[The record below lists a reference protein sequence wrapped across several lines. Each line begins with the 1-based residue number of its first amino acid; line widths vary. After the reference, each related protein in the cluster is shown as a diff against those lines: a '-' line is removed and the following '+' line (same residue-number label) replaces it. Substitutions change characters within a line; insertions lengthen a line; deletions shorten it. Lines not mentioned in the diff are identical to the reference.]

1 MYSIVGAD
9 EREYGPVE
17 LETLVQW
24 AREGRVVARTS
35 ILDHTSGRRFLA
47 CDMEPLSGV
56 FTQTPTVAPPVLHR
70 PQQVAPQHGTST
82 YAAHPPVPYVATRP
96 RRSRTVAGLLG
107 IVFGVFGIHRYYLG
121 YSGIGTLMLCITLFT
136 CGVGAALTAIW
147 GLIEGILCLV
157 GAMTDADGQRLGA

>member
-24 AREGRVVARTS
+24 AREGRVISRTS

-47 CDMEPLSGV
+47 CDMEPLADV
-56 FTQTPTVAPPVLHR
+56 FTQTPTVAPPVLQR
-70 PQQVAPQHGTST
+70 PQHAAPRHLGVTHP
-82 YAAHPPVPYVATRP
+82 AHAPVPYGITRP
-96 RRSRTVAGLLG
+96 RRSRTLAGLLG
-107 IVFGVFGIHRYYLG
+107 IVLGVFGIHRYYLG

-136 CGVGAALTAIW
+136 CGIGAALTAIW